1 LEEAFEFIE
10 TAKNNNAKILV
21 HCQLG
26 KSRSSSIL
34 IAYFIKYLGYEWD
47 SAYTFLKNKR
57 KIVFPNLSFMN
68 ELKLYSKT
76 VRESDKLVN
85 K

>member
-10 TAKNNNAKILV
+10 TAKNNNSKILV

-26 KSRSSSIL
+26 KSRSSSVL
-34 IAYFIKYLGYEWD
+34 IAYFIKYLGYERD

-68 ELKLYSKT
+68 ELKLFSKT
-76 VRESDKLVN
+76 VRDSNKLVN